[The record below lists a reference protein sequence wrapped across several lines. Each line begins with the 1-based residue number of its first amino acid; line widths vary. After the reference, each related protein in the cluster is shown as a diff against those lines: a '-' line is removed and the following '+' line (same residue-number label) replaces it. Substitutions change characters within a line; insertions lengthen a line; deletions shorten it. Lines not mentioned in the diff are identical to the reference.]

1 MSTPTANQNASGHYR
16 RYWVYVLM
24 LTLVMVNYIDRSALS
39 IVAKSIATEFG
50 LSPVQM
56 GYVFSSFLW
65 SYTICLLPI
74 GVLVDRYSYRA
85 VSSWGIAIWSL
96 ALVATAGA
104 WNFSAFTACRIVMG
118 AGEATSV
125 PANARFVR
133 EWAPARERG
142 TASAIWGSGS
152 FIGSAVGAILVA
164 GAASAWGWRGAFV
177 ALGVLGIVWLL
188 CNLIWFDRPE
198 KVKWLSAEERNLI
211 LTERGVQTNEDL
223 AAKGSASS
231 FLVLL
236 RSPAMWGAM
245 IVHGATIY
253 TVYLLLFWL
262 PTYLQTIKHLSI
274 MTTGLYTAAPWA
286 IAVPVSLALGILSDK
301 LLDREA
307 VHNGKRRW
315 AVVGCV
321 TLGAAAILLVPLA
334 NDTGAILALFAIALA
349 GINAAFSL
357 NTALVTDLVQQPKDL
372 GKAITLM
379 VLSANIFGMLAP
391 IVTGYVVEGLGQYDW
406 AFGIA
411 GILLVIAA
419 VAVATLT
426 GRPILQAASV
436 RLAERTAQ
444 A

>member
-1 MSTPTANQNASGHYR
+1 MSISNANENPPRHYR

-24 LTLVMVNYIDRSALS
+24 LSLVMINYIDRSALS

-50 LSPVQM
+50 LSPVEL
-56 GYVFSSFLW
+56 GYVFSTFLW

-74 GVLVDRYSYRA
+74 GVLVDRYSFRA
-85 VSSWGIAIWSL
+85 VSSWGIAIWSVAL
-96 ALVATAGA
+96 AATGGA
-104 WNFSAFTACRIVMG
+104 FNFSSFILCRLVMG

-125 PANARFVR
+125 PANARLVR

-142 TASAIWGSGS
+142 TASAIWGAGS
-152 FIGSAVGAILVA
+152 FIGSAVGAIVVA
-164 GAASAWGWRGAFV
+164 SAASAWGWRAAFV
-177 ALGVLGIVWLL
+177 VLGGLGFVWLV

-198 KVKWLSAEERNLI
+198 KVKWLSAEERHVI
-211 LTERGVQTNEDL
+211 VTERGVRANEDL
-223 AAKGSASS
+223 AAKGSAGS
-231 FLVLL
+231 FLMLL

-262 PTYLQTIKHLSI
+262 PSYLQTTKHLTI
-274 MTTGLYTAAPWA
+274 MATGLYTAAPWA
-286 IAVPVSLALGILSDK
+286 IAVPASLALGILSDR
-301 LLDREA
+301 LLDRDA
-307 VHNGKRRW
+307 VHTGKRRW

-321 TLGAAAILLVPLA
+321 SLGAIGILLVPFA
-334 NDTGAILALFAIALA
+334 NDTGAILALFAISLA

-357 NTALVTDLVQQPKDL
+357 NTALVTDLVQQPKNL

-379 VLSANIFGMLAP
+379 VLAANICGLLAP
-391 IVTGYVVEGLGQYDW
+391 IMTGYVVEGLGQYDW

-419 VAVATLT
+419 IAVATLT
-426 GRPILQAASV
+426 GRPILQAEESAAVERVV
-436 RLAERTAQ
+436 RA
-444 A
+444 